1 VTTVLRG
8 AAMSAT
14 ALLCAGLTG
23 LAGCAADDSRRGTTI
38 TVYAASS
45 LKGAFEEIGETFEQ
59 EHPGTTVEFNFA
71 GSADLVAQVQQGAP
85 ADVVATADE
94 ANMAKLAA
102 EDLLARPAEA
112 FASNTLTIAVP
123 SDNPAGID
131 SLSDLT
137 RPGVHLV
144 VCAPAV
150 PCGAA
155 ASQVEEAAGLD
166 WQPVSEEPSVADV
179 LGKVASG
186 EADAGLVY
194 VTDVK
199 ATTAAVRS
207 IDVPL
212 AGQVVNTYPIAPID
226 PDASSSPASSE
237 QVRLAAAFVDLVL
250 AAEGQQ
256 VLAGFGFGTA

>member
-1 VTTVLRG
+1 MPRAVAALAATT
-8 AAMSAT
+8 
-14 ALLCAGLTG
+14 LLAAGLTG
-23 LAGCAADDSRRGTTI
+23 CAADRSEQATTF

-45 LKGAFEEIGETFEQ
+45 LKGAFEEIGQRFER
-59 EHPGTTVEFNFA
+59 EHPGTAVEFNFS

-102 EDLLARPAEA
+102 DDLLGSPAEQ
-112 FASNTLTIAVP
+112 FATNTLTIAVP

-131 SLSDLT
+131 SLADLA
-137 RPGVHLV
+137 RAGVHLV

-155 ASQVEEAAGLD
+155 AAQVEEAAGLD

-194 VTDVK
+194 VTDVR
-199 ATTAAVRS
+199 ATAAGVRS
-207 IDVPL
+207 IDFPL
-212 AGQVVNTYPIAPID
+212 AGQVVNTYPIAPI
-226 PDASSSPASSE
+226 ASQGQSADDE
-237 QVRLAAAFVDLVL
+237 AQLAADFVELVL

-256 VLAGFGFGTA
+256 VLADFGFGAV

>member
-1 VTTVLRG
+1 MRRIAIAVALAAAVTGSV
-8 AAMSAT
+8 
-14 ALLCAGLTG
+14 
-23 LAGCAADDSRRGTTI
+23 AGCGSEESPDSVTL

-45 LKGAFEEIGETFEQ
+45 LKGAFEEIGERFER

-71 GSADLVAQVQQGAP
+71 GSADLVAQIQQGAP
-85 ADVVATADE
+85 ADLVATADR

-102 EDLLARPAEA
+102 EDLLARAAAP

-123 SDNPAGID
+123 SDNPARID
-131 SLSDLT
+131 SLDDLA
-137 RPGVHLV
+137 RQGVHLV

-155 ASQVEEAAGLD
+155 AAQVEEAAGLD
-166 WQPVSEEPSVADV
+166 WHPVSEEPSVADV

-199 ATTAAVRS
+199 ATDAAVRS
-207 IDVPL
+207 VDFPL
-212 AGQVVNTYPIAPID
+212 SSQVVNTYPIAPVE
-226 PDASSSPASSE
+226 ASDE
-237 QVRLAAAFVDLVL
+237 DELAAAFVELVL
-250 AAEGQQ
+250 AAGGQQ
-256 VLAGFGFGTA
+256 VLADFGFGKA